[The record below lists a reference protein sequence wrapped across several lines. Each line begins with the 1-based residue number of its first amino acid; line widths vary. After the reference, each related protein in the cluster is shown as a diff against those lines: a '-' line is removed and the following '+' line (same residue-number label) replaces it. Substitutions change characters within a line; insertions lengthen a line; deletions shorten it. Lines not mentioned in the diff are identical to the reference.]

1 MFNKEIATVC
11 KKYGKKAKIDRFK
24 FINYR
29 KDRSEFFWTD
39 GHILFVEKTDAVFDA
54 DKSVSATSGEVFD
67 SVAGA
72 DCVSYDR
79 VLETTGGDTIT
90 AENWEVVVCEI
101 DNKKIKVI
109 TFKIGDEETFIK
121 LDFIEHSLEFV
132 GNNPLIRQESN
143 ISPIRFDS
151 EDGKRTAI
159 AMPVRGLKV
168 LERLGKFEKG
178 KSKKEVITPVY
189 VVIDTESENFDIVGV
204 FKEKTDASRCVYE
217 LESENYRQG
226 LKIVE
231 KIMK

>member
-11 KKYGKKAKIDRFK
+11 KKYGKKATLDRFK

-39 GHILFVEKTDAVFDA
+39 GHILLVEKTDAVFDT

-72 DCVSYDR
+72 DCVAYDR
-79 VLETTGGDTIT
+79 VLDTTGGDTIT
-90 AENWEVVVCEI
+90 PENWEVVVCEV
-101 DNKKIKVI
+101 DNKKTKVV
-109 TFKIGDEETFIK
+109 TFKLGEEETFIK
-121 LDFIEHSLEFV
+121 LDFIEHSMEFV
-132 GNNPLIRQESN
+132 GNNPVIRQENS

-159 AMPVRGLKV
+159 AMPIRGFEV
-168 LERLGKFEKG
+168 LERIGRFEKG

-189 VVIDTESENFDIVGV
+189 IVVDTENEFDIVGV